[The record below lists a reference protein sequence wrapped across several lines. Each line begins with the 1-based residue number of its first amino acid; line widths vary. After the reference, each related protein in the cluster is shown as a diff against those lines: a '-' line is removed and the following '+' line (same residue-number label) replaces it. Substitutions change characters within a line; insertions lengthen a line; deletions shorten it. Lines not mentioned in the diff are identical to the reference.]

1 MTIYTRLA
9 QGEFLKPRYWIVWLG
24 IGLIRVVCVLPPGA
38 RWLVGSFLGRVAYY
52 LAHRRRHI
60 VTVNIRLCF
69 PRLSDAEL
77 TQLVK
82 DNFRSSGIS
91 LVETALA
98 WFRQADKF
106 QSPIDIY
113 GLEHLKEAQAQGKGV
128 ILLGMHLSSLD
139 FCGAVLASHLP
150 FDIMYRR
157 NKNKLLEAVMTRGRR
172 RHFPLAIE
180 RSDVRQVI
188 KRLRQGH
195 IVWYGADQDYGR
207 KHSIFVPLFDIPA
220 ATITATSRIAK
231 ITRSP
236 VVFFSH
242 YRHLD
247 SGHYAI
253 HLRPS
258 LDNFPSKDQYADCVR
273 INALIEE
280 AIRVSPEQY
289 WWLHRRFKTRPDGE
303 PRPY

>member
-1 MTIYTRLA
+1 MYVL
-9 QGEFLKPRYWIVWLG
+9 
-24 IGLIRVVCVLPPGA
+24 CSLPPAA
-38 RWLVGSFLGRVAYY
+38 RWRMGALLGKLTYY
-52 LAHRRRHI
+52 LARRRRHI
-60 VTVNIRLCF
+60 VAVNIRLCF
-69 PRLSDAEL
+69 PQLNPTALR
-77 TQLVK
+77 QLVK

-98 WFRQADKF
+98 WFKPVNNFRALVDVH
-106 QSPIDIY
+106 
-113 GLEHLKEAQAQGKGV
+113 GLEHLKAAQAQGRGV
-128 ILLGMHLSSLD
+128 ILLGIHLSSLD
-139 FCGAVLASHLP
+139 LCGAVLASHLP

-157 NKNKLLEAVMTRGRR
+157 NKNKLLEAVMTRGRQ

-195 IVWYGADQDYGR
+195 TVWYGADQDYGR
-207 KHSIFVPLFDIPA
+207 KHSIFAPFFDLPT

-231 ITRSP
+231 ITQSP
-236 VVFFSH
+236 VVCFSH

-247 SGHYAI
+247 SGRYSI
-253 HLRPS
+253 QLSPP
-258 LDNFPSKDQYADCVR
+258 LDNFPTEDLHADCTRV
-273 INALIEE
+273 NTWVED
-280 AIRVSPEQY
+280 AIKVSPEQY